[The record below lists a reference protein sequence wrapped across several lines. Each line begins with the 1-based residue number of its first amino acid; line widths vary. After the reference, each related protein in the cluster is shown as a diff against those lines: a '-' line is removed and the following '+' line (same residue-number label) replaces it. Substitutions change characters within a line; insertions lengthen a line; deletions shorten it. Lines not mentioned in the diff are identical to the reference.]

1 MSSFFKEFMRDVP
14 RGDSTRPLREQ
25 KVPQARWMKLDDIAA
40 SSMLSYD
47 PRTPGKKV
55 LIGALGDQLIGIEDD
70 RHILTVAG
78 SRSGKSVG
86 LISNLF
92 FYPGSILATD
102 PKGELASITATK
114 RMALGQKVYVVDPF
128 GVASKDTLPFRASF
142 NPMSVLSIGS
152 PTFLE
157 DAALIAES
165 IVVQS
170 ADQKDPHWDESAKN
184 FIEGVIIHVAT
195 ARRQAGQ
202 RHLILVRELI
212 KRALWKEESDEEDEK
227 SGPSMPL
234 LYEEM
239 MANAYELM
247 DEPKAE
253 DIGSALMA
261 SALDFY
267 GKRGNELSSVH
278 STVNRHT
285 KFLDYSAFRQVLKE
299 HDFDL
304 AELKQ
309 NPKGVSIY
317 LCFPAT
323 RIEIARRW
331 MRIFV
336 NQLLDAMERE
346 KTVPPAPVLACLDEF
361 PVLGYMKQ
369 LETAS
374 GLIASFGVKLWVILQ
389 DWSQGK
395 ALYGERWETF
405 AGNAGIMQFF
415 GNNDLATTEYIS
427 KLLGKTQVEVA
438 RMGEV
443 AQDQQHN
450 GLSGRSEAIELFD
463 LMTPDEIRRHF
474 SRSDRFI
481 RQIILWAGHHPM
493 MLQRVIWYELVN
505 SA

>member
-1 MSSFFKEFMRDVP
+1 MSDFYKEFMRDVP

-25 KVPQARWMKLDDIAA
+25 KVPQARWMRPEDIAA
-40 SSMLSYD
+40 SRTLSYD
-47 PRTPGKKV
+47 PRKPGKKV
-55 LIGALGDQLIGIEDD
+55 LIGALGKQLIGIEDD

-102 PKGELASITATK
+102 PKGELADITAA
-114 RMALGQKVYVVDPF
+114 RRAGLGQKIYVVDPF
-128 GVASKDTLPFRASF
+128 GVSGVAASKYRASY
-142 NPMSVLSIGS
+142 NPMNILRTGS
-152 PTFLE
+152 ETFLE

-195 ARRQAGQ
+195 AQQ
-202 RHLILVRELI
+202 YTSKRHLITMRELI
-212 KRALWKEESDEEDEK
+212 KRALWVEPGDDDDSKAK
-227 SGPSMPL
+227 PSMPL

-239 MANAYELM
+239 MDNAYHLQDHPET
-247 DEPKAE
+247 E
-253 DIGSALMA
+253 DIGSAVMA

-267 GKRGNELSSVH
+267 GKKGAEISGVH

-285 KFLDYSAFRQVLKE
+285 KFLDYSAFRKVLRE

-304 AELKQ
+304 AELKR
-309 NPKGVSIY
+309 NPAGVSIY

-323 RIEIARRW
+323 RIEISRRW
-331 MRIFV
+331 MRVFV

-346 KTVPPAPVLACLDEF
+346 KKVPPVPVLACLDEF

-374 GLIASFGVKLWVILQ
+374 GLIASFGVKLWVIIQ

-438 RMGEV
+438 RTGEV
-443 AQDQQHN
+443 AQDQQHK
-450 GLSGRSEAIELFD
+450 GLSGRSEAIELYD

-474 SRSDRFI
+474 SRNDPLK
-481 RQIILWAGHHPM
+481 RQIILWAGRHPM
-493 MLQRVIWYELVN
+493 MMQRVVWHELFN
-505 SA
+505 N